1 MAGSAY
7 IVIAVCFGLAG
18 GIVGKVKGNSF
29 WLWFLI
35 SGFVPVFG
43 LLAAIFIRSEK
54 LEDRMAC
61 PACGRVVPVTNT
73 ICTRCGTELYLP
85 AEEELIVPE
94 ALEPA
99 RRKG

>member
-7 IVIAVCFGLAG
+7 IFIALCFALAG

-35 SGFVPVFG
+35 SGAVPVFG
-43 LLAAIFIRSEK
+43 LLAAVFIRSEK
-54 LEDRMAC
+54 LEDRMEC
-61 PACGRVVPVTNT
+61 PTCGNVVPVTNT

-85 AEEELIVPE
+85 PDDELIPPE
-94 ALEPA
+94 ALTPA